1 MTQGDTETHALT
13 RDELLALPAS
23 IDIVTAGRAFG
34 VGRTT
39 AYSLARSGHF
49 PCQVIRA
56 GRAYRAVT
64 ADLLRVLHV
73 SPENSDG
80 ARSSHPA
87 PSDEYAHIQASV

>member
-1 MTQGDTETHALT
+1 MTRA
-13 RDELLALPAS
+13 ELLALPAS

-39 AYSLARSGHF
+39 AYALARSGEF

-64 ADLLRVLHV
+64 ADLLRVLHIT
-73 SPENSDG
+73 SEISDG
-80 ARSSHPA
+80 AGPCT
-87 PSDEYAHIQASV
+87 SDAA